1 MNNLQK
7 LYLKNLSKAIIFK
20 QFGMIRDLR
29 TTVLMADDSRVL
41 SSGSVNF
48 RNFRSDWVTS
58 LRVSQSEYTVGT
70 AFDTVRLSL
79 ARWWMTLLARQER
92 GLRCLVNG
100 GKPPHRAAT
109 RRRVMHPMIV
119 INGSNIVAARL
130 SVGQRRQVPLRQRGE
145 LSARLCHTAAPA
157 LDLSRVRPARC
168 CVASPR
174 SDKTR
179 SIRSHGTYLMDIT
192 ARKLRISFHQS
203 GT

>member
-79 ARWWMTLLARQER
+79 AR
-92 GLRCLVNG
+92 
-100 GKPPHRAAT
+100 
-109 RRRVMHPMIV
+109 
-119 INGSNIVAARL
+119 
-130 SVGQRRQVPLRQRGE
+130 
-145 LSARLCHTAAPA
+145 
-157 LDLSRVRPARC
+157 
-168 CVASPR
+168 
-174 SDKTR
+174 
-179 SIRSHGTYLMDIT
+179 
-192 ARKLRISFHQS
+192 
-203 GT
+203 